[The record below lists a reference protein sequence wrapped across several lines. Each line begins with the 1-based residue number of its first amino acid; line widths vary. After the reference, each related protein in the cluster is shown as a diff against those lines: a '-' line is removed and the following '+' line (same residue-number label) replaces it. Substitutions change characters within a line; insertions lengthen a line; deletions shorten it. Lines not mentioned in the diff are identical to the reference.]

1 MLMNTEK
8 TVRKQAKKV
17 LEGNRSVIISE
28 VMVTVL
34 AFLTGL
40 FAFSLAMSV
49 AGLYDV
55 KNPNQTQQMLTM
67 IFGLVFFAFV
77 VVCLPLINGVYRSVC
92 NVVRGRECSPL
103 DVFYYYKKPKLFF
116 KSVILDVISVGL
128 FFIISGLLNVFN
140 YLSAV
145 SDKIIDNSP
154 SLTAVVAVLLVLA
167 FIVSTAVVV
176 VCYIIFVHY
185 TFLAYGF
192 NEHLPLGIYLP
203 RMMAFSIKNFISTI
217 KLFIGFIGWGALCFF
232 FFPAFYAVPYF
243 LTTSAMSAKCGSGKM
258 AKAKKRFFFRPICEY
273 AQREGIELVYI
284 RSFHNA
290 NPFTINLIKELK
302 RQVRHVVMEIP
313 KDKFE
318 HILEEQK
325 AAQGVTLDQEL
336 SADSLLAV
344 IDRSKA
350 LYRREIGQD
359 FPEDVTQQ
367 LFLSIEAV
375 FRSWN
380 NHRAIVYRNLNKIDH
395 NLGTAVNIQSMVFGN
410 MGDDSGS
417 GVAFT
422 RNPSTGEKKLYGEY
436 LINAQGTVVFLCHTR
451 SGKNIIKQLL
461 TFGSDIFHQ
470 YRHKEHALIA
480 AL

>member
-28 VMVTVL
+28 VMVAVL

-49 AGLYDV
+49 AGLYGV

-167 FIVSTAVVV
+167 FIVSTVVVV

-192 NEHLPLGIYLP
+192 NEHLPLGVYLP
-203 RMMAFSIKNFISTI
+203 RMMAFSIKNFIPTI
-217 KLFIGFIGWGALCFF
+217 KLFIGFIGWAALCFF
-232 FFPAFYAVPYF
+232 VVPAFYAVPYF
-243 LTTSAMSAKCGSGKM
+243 LTTSAMSAKWLFELEGS
-258 AKAKKRFFFRPICEY
+258 RDIIC
-273 AQREGIELVYI
+273 
-284 RSFHNA
+284 
-290 NPFTINLIKELK
+290 
-302 RQVRHVVMEIP
+302 
-313 KDKFE
+313 
-318 HILEEQK
+318 
-325 AAQGVTLDQEL
+325 
-336 SADSLLAV
+336 
-344 IDRSKA
+344 
-350 LYRREIGQD
+350 
-359 FPEDVTQQ
+359 
-367 LFLSIEAV
+367 
-375 FRSWN
+375 
-380 NHRAIVYRNLNKIDH
+380 
-395 NLGTAVNIQSMVFGN
+395 
-410 MGDDSGS
+410 
-417 GVAFT
+417 
-422 RNPSTGEKKLYGEY
+422 
-436 LINAQGTVVFLCHTR
+436 
-451 SGKNIIKQLL
+451 
-461 TFGSDIFHQ
+461 
-470 YRHKEHALIA
+470 
-480 AL
+480 

>member
-1 MLMNTEK
+1 MNTEK

-28 VMVTVL
+28 IMVAVL

-103 DVFYYYKKPKLFF
+103 DVFYYY
-116 KSVILDVISVGL
+116 VISVGL

-145 SDKIIDNSP
+145 SDKIIENSP

-217 KLFIGFIGWGALCFF
+217 KLFIGFIGWAALCFF
-232 FFPAFYAVPYF
+232 VVPAFYVVPYF
-243 LTTSAMSAKCGSGKM
+243 LTTSAMSAKWLFELEGS
-258 AKAKKRFFFRPICEY
+258 RDIIC
-273 AQREGIELVYI
+273 
-284 RSFHNA
+284 
-290 NPFTINLIKELK
+290 
-302 RQVRHVVMEIP
+302 
-313 KDKFE
+313 
-318 HILEEQK
+318 
-325 AAQGVTLDQEL
+325 
-336 SADSLLAV
+336 
-344 IDRSKA
+344 
-350 LYRREIGQD
+350 
-359 FPEDVTQQ
+359 
-367 LFLSIEAV
+367 
-375 FRSWN
+375 
-380 NHRAIVYRNLNKIDH
+380 
-395 NLGTAVNIQSMVFGN
+395 
-410 MGDDSGS
+410 
-417 GVAFT
+417 
-422 RNPSTGEKKLYGEY
+422 
-436 LINAQGTVVFLCHTR
+436 
-451 SGKNIIKQLL
+451 
-461 TFGSDIFHQ
+461 
-470 YRHKEHALIA
+470 
-480 AL
+480 

>member
-1 MLMNTEK
+1 MNTEK
-8 TVRKQAKKV
+8 TVRKQAKEV

-28 VMVTVL
+28 VMVAVL

-49 AGLYDV
+49 AGLYGV
-55 KNPNQTQQMLTM
+55 KNPNQTLTM

-145 SDKIIDNSP
+145 SDKIIENSP

-203 RMMAFSIKNFISTI
+203 RMMSFSAFAVLITVLESLKNEVNTTGMFFKALTKAFSPMGAV
-217 KLFIGFIGWGALCFF
+217 LF
-232 FFPAFYAVPYF
+232 
-243 LTTSAMSAKCGSGKM
+243 
-258 AKAKKRFFFRPICEY
+258 
-273 AQREGIELVYI
+273 
-284 RSFHNA
+284 
-290 NPFTINLIKELK
+290 
-302 RQVRHVVMEIP
+302 
-313 KDKFE
+313 
-318 HILEEQK
+318 
-325 AAQGVTLDQEL
+325 
-336 SADSLLAV
+336 
-344 IDRSKA
+344 
-350 LYRREIGQD
+350 
-359 FPEDVTQQ
+359 
-367 LFLSIEAV
+367 
-375 FRSWN
+375 
-380 NHRAIVYRNLNKIDH
+380 
-395 NLGTAVNIQSMVFGN
+395 TA
-410 MGDDSGS
+410 
-417 GVAFT
+417 
-422 RNPSTGEKKLYGEY
+422 
-436 LINAQGTVVFLCHTR
+436 
-451 SGKNIIKQLL
+451 
-461 TFGSDIFHQ
+461 
-470 YRHKEHALIA
+470 
-480 AL
+480 

>member
-28 VMVTVL
+28 IMVAVL

-154 SLTAVVAVLLVLA
+154 SLTAVVAVLLVFA
-167 FIVSTAVVV
+167 FIVSTSVVV
-176 VCYIIFVHY
+176 VCYIIFVL
-185 TFLAYGF
+185 T
-192 NEHLPLGIYLP
+192 NICRSE
-203 RMMAFSIKNFISTI
+203 FI
-217 KLFIGFIGWGALCFF
+217 
-232 FFPAFYAVPYF
+232 
-243 LTTSAMSAKCGSGKM
+243 
-258 AKAKKRFFFRPICEY
+258 FRE
-273 AQREGIELVYI
+273 
-284 RSFHNA
+284 
-290 NPFTINLIKELK
+290 
-302 RQVRHVVMEIP
+302 
-313 KDKFE
+313 
-318 HILEEQK
+318 
-325 AAQGVTLDQEL
+325 
-336 SADSLLAV
+336 
-344 IDRSKA
+344 
-350 LYRREIGQD
+350 
-359 FPEDVTQQ
+359 
-367 LFLSIEAV
+367 
-375 FRSWN
+375 
-380 NHRAIVYRNLNKIDH
+380 
-395 NLGTAVNIQSMVFGN
+395 
-410 MGDDSGS
+410 
-417 GVAFT
+417 
-422 RNPSTGEKKLYGEY
+422 
-436 LINAQGTVVFLCHTR
+436 
-451 SGKNIIKQLL
+451 
-461 TFGSDIFHQ
+461 
-470 YRHKEHALIA
+470 
-480 AL
+480 

>member
-1 MLMNTEK
+1 MNTEK

-28 VMVTVL
+28 VMVAVL

-49 AGLYDV
+49 AGLYAV

-92 NVVRGRECSPL
+92 NAVRGRECSPL

-192 NEHLPLGIYLP
+192 NARSLYSE
-203 RMMAFSIKNFISTI
+203 ND
-217 KLFIGFIGWGALCFF
+217 GFF
-232 FFPAFYAVPYF
+232 
-243 LTTSAMSAKCGSGKM
+243 
-258 AKAKKRFFFRPICEY
+258 
-273 AQREGIELVYI
+273 
-284 RSFHNA
+284 N
-290 NPFTINLIKELK
+290 KELHLHNK
-302 RQVRHVVMEIP
+302 AVYRLYRLGGFVL
-313 KDKFE
+313 FCCSG
-318 HILEEQK
+318 ILCR
-325 AAQGVTLDQEL
+325 TLF
-336 SADSLLAV
+336 SDSLCNV
-344 IDRSKA
+344 CKM
-350 LYRREIGQD
+350 
-359 FPEDVTQQ
+359 V
-367 LFLSIEAV
+367 V
-375 FRSWN
+375 
-380 NHRAIVYRNLNKIDH
+380 RA
-395 NLGTAVNIQSMVFGN
+395 
-410 MGDDSGS
+410 
-417 GVAFT
+417 
-422 RNPSTGEKKLYGEY
+422 
-436 LINAQGTVVFLCHTR
+436 
-451 SGKNIIKQLL
+451 
-461 TFGSDIFHQ
+461 
-470 YRHKEHALIA
+470 
-480 AL
+480 

>member
-28 VMVTVL
+28 VMVAVL

-49 AGLYDV
+49 AGLYNV

-92 NVVRGRECSPL
+92 NVVRGRECSSL
-103 DVFYYYKKPKLFF
+103 DVFYYYKK
-116 KSVILDVISVGL
+116 

-217 KLFIGFIGWGALCFF
+217 KLFIGFIGWAALCFF
-232 FFPAFYAVPYF
+232 VVPAFYAVPYF
-243 LTTSAMSAKCGSGKM
+243 LTTSAMSAKWLFELEGS
-258 AKAKKRFFFRPICEY
+258 RDIIC
-273 AQREGIELVYI
+273 
-284 RSFHNA
+284 
-290 NPFTINLIKELK
+290 
-302 RQVRHVVMEIP
+302 
-313 KDKFE
+313 
-318 HILEEQK
+318 
-325 AAQGVTLDQEL
+325 
-336 SADSLLAV
+336 
-344 IDRSKA
+344 
-350 LYRREIGQD
+350 
-359 FPEDVTQQ
+359 
-367 LFLSIEAV
+367 
-375 FRSWN
+375 
-380 NHRAIVYRNLNKIDH
+380 
-395 NLGTAVNIQSMVFGN
+395 
-410 MGDDSGS
+410 
-417 GVAFT
+417 
-422 RNPSTGEKKLYGEY
+422 
-436 LINAQGTVVFLCHTR
+436 
-451 SGKNIIKQLL
+451 
-461 TFGSDIFHQ
+461 
-470 YRHKEHALIA
+470 
-480 AL
+480 